1 MENHRRAFRRWK
13 QRVKFLKRL
22 KNWIKPGITRYYGRD
37 EYGYPIYKHRDNEI
51 QEALK
56 GECYTFLRTTG
67 RPCNCWMCTYEKY
80 ERPSKGELDK
90 QIWDDIDWENLQ
102 D

>member
-13 QRVKFLKRL
+13 QECKFERRIRIWVPSGRSQYFMSQDHRL
-22 KNWIKPGITRYYGRD
+22 VEVSCEEMR
-37 EYGYPIYKHRDNEI
+37 EEI
-51 QEALK
+51 RK
-56 GECYTFLRTTG
+56 GEQCSFLRTTL
-67 RPCNCWMCTYEKY
+67 RPCNCSMCTYYKY